1 MDGCT
6 HTSPIK
12 DIQPKKRDFLC
23 LGEHEFHE
31 TMRDEHF
38 LIRGESHEFLPSGWY
53 SCNSYAISKGNT
65 PQGFDS

>member
-1 MDGCT
+1 MDRCT

-31 TMRDEHF
+31 F
-38 LIRGESHEFLPSGWY
+38 HEPKVAQLKP
-53 SCNSYAISKGNT
+53 CEMNIS
-65 PQGFDS
+65 